1 MTITV
6 WQSAVIIAVVVLGT
20 VATRFLPFIIF
31 PAGKPTPKYVQYLGD
46 VLPFAV
52 IGLLV
57 VYSLKDTA
65 VLSWP
70 YGIPEAIAIIC
81 IVLLHVWRK
90 NMLLS
95 IAAGTVIYMLLVQ
108 LVF

>member
-1 MTITV
+1 MTITL

-20 VATRFLPFIIF
+20 MATRFLPFIIF
-31 PAGKPTPKYVQYLGD
+31 PAGRPTPRYVQYLGV

-57 VYSLKDTA
+57 IYSLKDT
-65 VLSWP
+65 VMLFCP
-70 YGIPEAIAIIC
+70 YGIPEAIAILS
-81 IVLLHVWRK
+81 IVLLHVWRR

>member
-6 WQSAVIIAVVVLGT
+6 WQSAVMIAVVVLGT
-20 VATRFLPFIIF
+20 MLTRFLPFLIF
-31 PAGKPTPKYVQYLGD
+31 PAGKPTPQYIRYLGD

-57 VYSLKDTA
+57 VYSLQNTV
-65 VLSWP
+65 VLEWP
-70 YGIPEAIAIIC
+70 YGLPEIIAIGC
-81 IVLLHVWRK
+81 IVGLHVWKK

-95 IAAGTVIYMLLVQ
+95 IGAGTVIYMLLVQ

>member
-1 MTITV
+1 MTMTV

-20 VATRFLPFIIF
+20 MMTRFLPFVVF
-31 PAGKPTPKYVQYLGD
+31 PAGKPTPKYIRYLGD

-57 VYSLKDTA
+57 VYSLKDTM
-65 VLSWP
+65 VLVWP
-70 YGIPEAIAIIC
+70 YGIPEVIAIVC
-81 IVLLHVWRK
+81 IVFLHVWKK

-95 IAAGTVIYMLLVQ
+95 IAAGTVVYMLLVQ